1 VESFDGQIEHMRK
14 IFRGLESYGS
24 GSPSEQA
31 TRFRLDKMFPEVI
44 KRARVNSETSSPP
57 EVDLLVSLS
66 GFSPATTILAFELV
80 QPKRLLVISSEG
92 TDGSIDVILEHLVPR
107 RLRGSRLQYMRC
119 KATDP
124 LAIYLLVKKEV
135 EELADSRS
143 RDTLDVGVAGEI
155 GSLSVMIDITGGKK
169 VMSAAAALVAWQLDF
184 RLCYID
190 SLYDG
195 EMRQPIPGTEKLLIL
210 ENPRTIFGDQEL
222 DAALETF
229 RSGAFA
235 VAQERFAML
244 AESMSEPSRAR
255 LLRDVAGLYQA
266 WSDLDLARLPALAG
280 QVGKGLTDPLAR
292 VDSAAAQQL
301 HEQLRFIGRLVHG
314 GAFLQVL
321 NFYVL
326 SEHYRELRRT
336 DFAALLYYRTI
347 EGCFQ
352 QRMALRFTGFDC
364 GNAQYQLIDVAPGVL
379 LDRFNAVIE
388 RIGWHAVTA
397 LPVKIGLMDAAVLL
411 HVLEDS
417 LPRKINIQDV
427 KGLSYLSKQAEV
439 RNKSILAHGHECVTA
454 RECDGLRDL
463 ALRCLR
469 ALWTLHR
476 PGEDVDALC
485 ETLRFIRDF

>member
-1 VESFDGQIEHMRK
+1 
-14 IFRGLESYGS
+14 
-24 GSPSEQA
+24 
-31 TRFRLDKMFPEVI
+31 MFPEVI
-44 KRARVNSETSSPP
+44 RRARDQAGTSSPR

-80 QPKRLLVISSEG
+80 RPRRLFVISSKG
-92 TDGSIDVILEHLVPR
+92 TAGSIDVINEHLVPR
-107 RLRGSRLQYMRC
+107 RLRASQFQHKSCDG
-119 KATDP
+119 TDP
-124 LAIYLLVKKEV
+124 LAIYQLVREQV
-135 EELADSRS
+135 AELAADCSGDT
-143 RDTLDVGVAGEI
+143 RDGSAAREAGR
-155 GSLSVMIDITGGKK
+155 LSVIIDITGGKK
-169 VMSAAAALVAWQLDF
+169 VMSAAAALVAWQLDC

-222 DAALETF
+222 EAALETF

-235 VAQERFAML
+235 VAQERFAVL

-266 WSDLDLARLPALAG
+266 WSDLDLARLPVLAG
-280 QVGKGLTDPLAR
+280 KVEKELTDPLAS
-292 VDSAAAQQL
+292 VSSAAAGQL
-301 HEQLRFIGRLVHG
+301 HEQLRFIGRLARG

-326 SEHYRELRRT
+326 SEHYRELYRT

-352 QRMALRFTGFDC
+352 QRLALRFPGFDC
-364 GNAQYQLIDVAPGVL
+364 GNAQYQLIDVAPGHL
-379 LDRFNAVIE
+379 LDRFNAVVE

-411 HVLEDS
+411 HVLDDT
-417 LPRKINIQDV
+417 LLQKINIRDV
-427 KGLSYLSKQAEV
+427 KGLSYLSKQAEA

-454 RECDGLRDL
+454 KECDGLREL
-463 ALRCLR
+463 ARRCLSV
-469 ALWTLHR
+469 LWVLHR

-485 ETLRFIRDF
+485 ETLKFVRDF